1 MAAAIKKA
9 KELKGCLSAREAE
22 QLSTETRKM
31 QGMLAMIIA
40 DTDVLIDFL
49 AAKEPG
55 ASRVLSELED
65 GTLHT
70 TVISRFELLSGAKSA
85 KRNEKIMQLL
95 DALQVLNLDV
105 PAADRAAEI
114 EAPSESKRPWNRI
127 GRQPDRGDGDG
138 PSRTC

>member
-1 MAAAIKKA
+1 
-9 KELKGCLSAREAE
+9 
-22 QLSTETRKM
+22 
-31 QGMLAMIIA
+31 MIIA

-55 ASRVLSELED
+55 ASRVLAELED

-114 EAPSESKRPWNRI
+114 RRHLDQKGHGIGLADSLIAGMAMVHRANLLTRNERHFNRVP
-127 GRQPDRGDGDG
+127 GLKLSQWDEHGK
-138 PSRTC
+138 S